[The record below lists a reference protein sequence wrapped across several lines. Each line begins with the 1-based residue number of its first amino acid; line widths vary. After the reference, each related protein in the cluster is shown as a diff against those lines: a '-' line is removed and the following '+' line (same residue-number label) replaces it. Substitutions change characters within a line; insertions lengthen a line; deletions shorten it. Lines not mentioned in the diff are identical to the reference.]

1 MKKTFYPRLLVL
13 TCIATLLLAGC
24 QKDSTTLRLYAAN
37 FGGNG
42 KVYMVNRLPHWAED
56 DAVWCD
62 DADNDNHL
70 ATVSEVS
77 SDGTAT
83 ISVLSVNDGYRL
95 IYPYNIVTSV
105 DGFQATL
112 EIPSVQRYYE
122 VDGKQVVNAPMAAY
136 TSNGSSVHFHNL
148 GALIAINIY
157 NNTEYPNLII
167 DKVIVSSASENL
179 PLWGTATVDDI
190 SSNAPSY
197 HCDANSIP
205 SGEDPYS
212 ISLVRYDEYGAPI
225 PIYTFNRTS
234 NNTSSSYKQ
243 VYVYVP
249 DHGSVDNRYTITIVA
264 RSSSTVSVNDP
275 DCIRTQTQ
283 QSPRGGNLERNQMA
297 SITYDMFE
305 VHAPTG
311 AIPESKFTI
320 NSDGDQVYFA
330 AGNLQYQRSTGI
342 WRIAPNQWDFVGGS
356 YYTHNNTTNQDYETR
371 YGGNVTGSTNN
382 SINDASYQGW
392 IDLFGWGT
400 SGYNCSTCGATYYL
414 PYEWDFPQTNAALH
428 SRNFYGYGP
437 YYHPSDNSLGTTSL
451 SGDPYGNF
459 DWGVFNSSQL
469 GANATWRTLT
479 QSEWSHLLTVRT
491 INGQAGKHHTWS
503 PVKYIY
509 DETIEGGHVFGIVI
523 YPDGYTGQILTTST
537 SPVATITVIPSGCV
551 FLPRAGQRNV
561 YIYGTSI
568 RKPQMNSS
576 GYGYYWSVDAVSSQ
590 KAYCLRLNV
599 SDDDGEISLT
609 NPQNRYMGQAVRLVA
624 PVINQVSNN

>member
-1 MKKTFYPRLLVL
+1 MKKTFYPSLLAL

-42 KVYMVNRLPHWAED
+42 KVYMVDRLPHWAED
-56 DAVWCD
+56 DSVWCD

-122 VDGKQVVNAPMAAY
+122 VDGKQVVNAPMAAF

-167 DKVIVSSASENL
+167 DKVIVSSASRNL
-179 PLWGTATVDDI
+179 PLWGTATVNDI
-190 SSNAPSY
+190 SSDAPTY
-197 HCDANSIP
+197 HCQASTAT
-205 SGEDPYS
+205 GVDPYTV
-212 ISLVRYDEYGAPI
+212 SLIKYDADDNPI
-225 PIYTFNRTS
+225 PIYTFNRNQNDPNS
-234 NNTSSSYKQ
+234 AYKQ

-249 DHGSVDNRYTITIVA
+249 DHGSVNNRYSIEIVA

-275 DCIRTQTQ
+275 DCSRTQIQ
-283 QSPRGGNLERNQMA
+283 QSPSGGNLERNKMA

-320 NSDGDQVYFA
+320 NENGDQVYFS
-330 AGNLQYQRSTGI
+330 AGNLQYQRSTNT
-342 WRIAPNQWDFVGGS
+342 WRIAPHQYDYVGGK
-356 YYTHNNTTNQDYETR
+356 YYGGTV
-371 YGGNVTGSTNN
+371 YGGNVDGSTNN
-382 SINDASYQGW
+382 SISNSGYQGW

-400 SGYNCSTCGATYYL
+400 SGYNCSNCGATYYHPYDWDYSQTL
-414 PYEWDFPQTNAALH
+414 PLSP
-428 SRNFYGYGP
+428 RNYYGYGP
-437 YYHPSDNSLGTTSL
+437 YYPSSGNPGTTSL

-459 DWGVFNSSQL
+459 DWGVSYSSQS
-469 GANATWRTLT
+469 GSNATWRTLT
-479 QSEWSHLLTVRT
+479 QAEWE
-491 INGQAGKHHTWS
+491 
-503 PVKYIY
+503 YILNTRHVI
-509 DETIEGGHVFGIVI
+509 DNEGGQHHSWSGVLYQYDTENNRSRVGIVI
-523 YPDGYTGQILTTST
+523 YPDGYSGQSLTS
-537 SPVATITVIPSGCV
+537 SSNPVATITSIPSGCV
-551 FLPRAGQRNV
+551 FLPVAGQRTVNISGSERTPV
-561 YIYGTSI
+561 MNNTSYGF
-568 RKPQMNSS
+568 
-576 GYGYYWSVDAVSSQ
+576 YWSVDAKDS
-590 KAYCLRLNV
+590 KDAYCTRLNI
-599 SDDDGEISLT
+599 GT
-609 NPQNRYMGQAVRLVA
+609 NSAAVHTSIEQHRYYGQAVRLVT
-624 PVINQVSNN
+624 PVPNPTSSK

>member
-1 MKKTFYPRLLVL
+1 MKKTFYPSLLAL

-62 DADNDNHL
+62 DADDDNHL

-122 VDGKQVVNAPMAAY
+122 VDGKQVVNAPMAAF

-212 ISLVRYDEYGAPI
+212 ISLVRYDEYDAPI
-225 PIYTFNRTS
+225 PIYTFNRNQNDPNS
-234 NNTSSSYKQ
+234 AYKQ

-249 DHGSVDNRYTITIVA
+249 DHGSVDNRYAITIVA

-275 DCIRTQTQ
+275 DCSRTQTQ
-283 QSPRGGNLERNQMA
+283 QSPRGGNLERNKMA

-311 AIPESKFTI
+311 AIDAKFTI
-320 NSDGDQVYFA
+320 NGNGDQVYFA
-330 AGNLQYQRSTGI
+330 AGNLQYNANDGGT
-342 WRIAPNQWDFVGGS
+342 WRFAPNQYDYISAGGS
-356 YYTHNNTTNQDYETR
+356 SSNVDYGDNTQIGE
-371 YGGNVTGSTNN
+371 
-382 SINDASYQGW
+382 SYNGW
-392 IDLFGWGT
+392 IDLFGWAT
-400 SGYNCSTCGATYYL
+400 SGFDNTSTGATKFH
-414 PYEWDFPQTNAALH
+414 PWDFQKDNTSN
-428 SRNFYGYGP
+428 YGYGP
-437 YYHPSDNSLGTTSL
+437 LNTSIL
-451 SGDPYGNF
+451 DGNYANY
-459 DWGVFNSSQL
+459 DWGVYHSNVDGIDDVIQFNNDDVT
-469 GANATWRTLT
+469 GNWRTLT
-479 QSEWSHLLTVRT
+479 TSEWGYVLGYTTNTDPSDTEVRYVN
-491 INGQAGKHHTWS
+491 NGFGQHYCWDA
-503 PVKYIY
+503 VKYQ
-509 DETIEGGHVFGIVI
+509 GGTPGILI
-523 YPDGYTGQILTTST
+523 YPDGYTGQRRPIS
-537 SPVATITVIPSGCV
+537 SAPFDITDADLQAGCV
-551 FLPRAGQRNV
+551 FLPATGQRNIV
-561 YIYGTSI
+561 STTISIINRSYGF
-568 RKPQMNSS
+568 
-576 GYGYYWSVDAVSSQ
+576 YWSSNGNSTNTAQ
-590 KAYCLRLNV
+590 AY
-599 SDDDGEISLT
+599 SLKFNIT
-609 NPQNRYMGQAVRLVA
+609 NSGAAINGNATSTNRYLGCAVRLVS
-624 PVINQVSNN
+624 PVNNPASNN